1 VKLGLRLLYC
11 GALPHPNPLLIKERE
26 PESGRNKL
34 FLYKFKNIEVKMT
47 QLYNK
52 DSEKDK
58 RRLLRQ
64 NITKAEKL
72 IWDKLRDRQL
82 ENCKFRRQYSV
93 DKFVIDFYS
102 SELRLAIEIDG
113 ESHFENG
120 AVEYDKARQ
129 ELIESAGIKFLRFTN
144 NDVYENLSGVLES
157 IAQNIRNF
165 RK

>member
-1 VKLGLRLLYC
+1 
-11 GALPHPNPLLIKERE
+11 
-26 PESGRNKL
+26 
-34 FLYKFKNIEVKMT
+34 MT

-102 SELRLAIEIDG
+102 PELRLAIEIDG
-113 ESHFENG
+113 GSHFENG
-120 AVEYDKARQ
+120 AAEYDKARQ
-129 ELIESAGIKFLRFTN
+129 ELIESAGINFIRFTN
-144 NDVYENLSGVLES
+144 NDVYGNLSGVLES
-157 IAQNIRNF
+157 IAEKIRELTHQV
-165 RK
+165 

>member
-1 VKLGLRLLYC
+1 
-11 GALPHPNPLLIKERE
+11 
-26 PESGRNKL
+26 
-34 FLYKFKNIEVKMT
+34 MT

-52 DSEKDK
+52 NSQKDK
-58 RRLLRQ
+58 RRQLRQ

-102 SELRLAIEIDG
+102 PELKLAIEIDG
-113 ESHFENG
+113 ESHFLDG
-120 AVEYDKARQ
+120 AAEYDKARQ
-129 ELIESAGIKFLRFTN
+129 EFIESAGIKFLRFTN
-144 NDVYENLSGVLES
+144 NDVYANLPVVLEN
-157 IAQNIRNF
+157 IAQNIQDL

>member
-1 VKLGLRLLYC
+1 
-11 GALPHPNPLLIKERE
+11 
-26 PESGRNKL
+26 
-34 FLYKFKNIEVKMT
+34 MT

-72 IWDKLRDRQL
+72 IWEKIRDRQL
-82 ENCKFRRQYSV
+82 ENCKFRRQYSI

-113 ESHFENG
+113 ESHFRED
-120 AVEYDKARQ
+120 AAECDKARQ
-129 ELIESAGIKFLRFTN
+129 EFIELAGIKFIRFTN
-144 NDVYENLSGVLES
+144 NDVYANLSGVLES
-157 IAQNIRNF
+157 IAQNIKNL

>member
-1 VKLGLRLLYC
+1 
-11 GALPHPNPLLIKERE
+11 
-26 PESGRNKL
+26 
-34 FLYKFKNIEVKMT
+34 MT

-52 DSEKDK
+52 NSEKDK
-58 RRLLRQ
+58 RRQLRN

-102 SELRLAIEIDG
+102 PEFKLAIEIDG
-113 ESHFENG
+113 DSHFQDG
-120 AVEYDKARQ
+120 AAEYDKARQ
-129 ELIESAGIKFLRFTN
+129 EFIESAGIKFLRFTN
-144 NDVYENLSGVLES
+144 NDVYANLPVVLEN
-157 IAQNIRNF
+157 IAQNIHNL